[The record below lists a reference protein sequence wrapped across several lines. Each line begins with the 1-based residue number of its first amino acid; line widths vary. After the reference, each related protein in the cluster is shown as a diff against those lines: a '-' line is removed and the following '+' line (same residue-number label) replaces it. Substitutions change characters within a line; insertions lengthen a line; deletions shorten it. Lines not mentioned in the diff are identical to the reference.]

1 MRRLPLAL
9 LLAAALPA
17 AIVLPAAAETLSVP
31 VDTARLLRLGRP
43 AQTVYVANPAIADV
57 TVEAADQVFI
67 LGKRPGRTNLIVLD
81 TAGKQVLSTAIVVV
95 PPQEGTVTVT
105 RGVAETHLS
114 CAPRCAP
121 LPAEGGGAPA
131 AAPSP

>member
-57 TVEAADQVFI
+57 TVEACQGCAHAIDQNLDYWAGNIGTYCAVGAEVI
-67 LGKRPGRTNLIVLD
+67 GR
-81 TAGKQVLSTAIVVV
+81 
-95 PPQEGTVTVT
+95 E
-105 RGVAETHLS
+105 
-114 CAPRCAP
+114 
-121 LPAEGGGAPA
+121 
-131 AAPSP
+131 